1 MSCVLDAS
9 ATLSFVLADE
19 FTPTSER
26 ILDHVINFGAVVPAI
41 WTCEV
46 TNGLLSALRRGRL
59 TEQGVAHALVALDR
73 LPIERSASQPAS
85 GELIGLARFFELS
98 TYDASYLWLAQ
109 FRDSPLAT
117 LDQRL
122 VQVAPSA
129 GVELLN

>member
-19 FTPTSER
+19 FTPSSEC
-26 ILDHVINFGAVVPAI
+26 ILDHVINFGAVVPDI
-41 WTCEV
+41 WACEV
-46 TNGLLSALRRGRL
+46 TNGLLSALSRGRL

-73 LPIERSASQPAS
+73 LPIERSASRPPS
-85 GELIGLARFFELS
+85 GELIGLARSFKLS

-109 FRDSPLAT
+109 FHDSPLAT

-122 VQVAPSA
+122 AHVAPSA